1 MLVVLF
7 LFNDVDRNN
16 IKIGGYLL
24 RKKIFIIIMVLLLS
38 FQSVCSAAE
47 LSKYL
52 DGRAVN
58 VTQDEDSIDIYA
70 LVSFIGD
77 EKDDY
82 VPNTSITYSE
92 AFMLGVRYVWSGVYD
107 GKCVNVHIEEVEDNT
122 PVQKVRVLF
131 DSVTGQYNFSHA
143 QKAPPTIW
151 MYTGDG
157 RAGIDHVYDYNG
169 ILYVS
174 GHEFGHILGL
184 GDVYA
189 DTNEKVKQYLNSPMN
204 GWDWRQ
210 ATDADYFIMLKHNT
224 WLHGNLFIYSSDRE
238 LLKWYLPI

>member
-1 MLVVLF
+1 M
-7 LFNDVDRNN
+7 
-16 IKIGGYLL
+16 K
-24 RKKIFIIIMVLLLS
+24 KKIFIIIVVLLLS
-38 FQSVCSAAE
+38 LQTVCSAAE

-58 VTQDEDSIDIYA
+58 VTEDEDSIDIYA

-92 AFMLGVRYVWSGVYD
+92 AFMIGVRYVWSGVYD
-107 GKCVNVHIEEVEDNT
+107 GKCVNVHVEEVEDNT
-122 PVQKVRVLF
+122 PTPKVRVIF
-131 DSVTGQYNFSHA
+131 DSITGQQSFSHA
-143 QKAPPTIW
+143 RKLPATIW

-157 RAGIDHVYDYNG
+157 RTGIDHMYDYNG

-184 GDVYA
+184 GDAYA
-189 DTNEKVKQYLNSPMN
+189 DQNEKVKKYLSSPMN
-204 GWDWRQ
+204 GWECRQ

-224 WLHGNLFIYSSDRE
+224 WLRGNMFTYSSDKE
-238 LLKWYLPI
+238 ILEQYLPI

>member
-1 MLVVLF
+1 M
-7 LFNDVDRNN
+7 
-16 IKIGGYLL
+16 

-38 FQSVCSAAE
+38 LQTVCSAAE

-52 DGRAVN
+52 DGHAVN

-70 LVSFIGD
+70 LVSFVGD

-92 AFMLGVRYVWSGVYD
+92 AFMTGVRYVWSGVYD
-107 GKCVNVHIEEVEDNT
+107 GKRVNVHIDEIEDNT
-122 PVQKVRVLF
+122 PTPKVRVLF
-131 DSVTGQYNFSHA
+131 DSVSGQQSFSHA
-143 QKAPPTIW
+143 RKAPPTIW

-184 GDVYA
+184 ADAYA
-189 DTNEKVKQYLNSPMN
+189 DPNTNVKKYLNSPMN
-204 GWDWRQ
+204 GWEWRQ
-210 ATDADYFIMLKHNT
+210 ATDADYYILLKHTT
-224 WLHGNLFIYSSDRE
+224 WIRGNMFVYSSDGE
-238 LLKWYLPI
+238 LLNRYLPI